1 MQKKKSLN
9 KKKRK
14 TSDSAREVATPV
26 INHGYP
32 PIKIRFYVY
41 FSDFSVCGRYEYKKI
56 NIIRFN
62 RILISKLF
70 KLARLTL

>member
-32 PIKIRFYVY
+32 PIGAPFTTVIHMQFVR
-41 FSDFSVCGRYEYKKI
+41 
-56 NIIRFN
+56 
-62 RILISKLF
+62 
-70 KLARLTL
+70 TT